1 MGEIDHTNQVFFFNT
16 LAITPVSGKLE
27 GLVSAGNCRVMSNL
41 YMGCAVWSFPG
52 WTGDIFPPGTR
63 SKKYLHVYSHYFPAV
78 EGNTTFYAV
87 PQPKIIDRWYNETPD
102 DFRFC
107 LKLPRDYTHSGL
119 LLPQLEKAYA
129 FLDLVSNLQ
138 EKLALVFIQLPP
150 KYHAGY
156 FDDLADF
163 LTELSA
169 DNIPLALEVR
179 HPDWFEPENAAD
191 LQDLLA
197 HTQMD
202 QVILDTQAIYRS
214 ESDPNL
220 PFICKKP
227 DVPLITTVRDNIQ
240 AAQGISAEN
249 EAFGNNIL
257 IRFVSHPRREFNE
270 TFMRYWIE
278 PIKNWLAEGKKVYLF
293 IHCPLEHKSPDNA
306 RYFHQLLREA
316 GMPIHDLPWQDN
328 PSPEPQQLVLNI

>member
-1 MGEIDHTNQVFFFNT
+1 
-16 LAITPVSGKLE
+16 
-27 GLVSAGNCRVMSNL
+27 MSNL

-119 LLPQLEKAYA
+119 LLPQLEKSYA

-197 HTQMD
+197 HTQID

-227 DVPLITTVRDNIQ
+227 DVPLITTVVNDNV
-240 AAQGISAEN
+240 
-249 EAFGNNIL
+249 L
-257 IRFVSHPRREFNE
+257 IRFVSHPRREVNE
-270 TFMRYWIE
+270 PFMRYWIE
-278 PIKNWLAEGKKVYLF
+278 PIKSWLADGKKVYLF

-316 GMPIHDLPWQDN
+316 GIPIHDLPWQDN
-328 PSPEPQQLVLNI
+328 PNPEQQLVLDI